1 MFASVRMPLTE
12 QDLLT
17 LAEKRALQ
25 EHEAGPNQAGRS
37 MRSVH
42 AVPSYASGRPSMS
55 PGGGSGA
62 TEGLMMQQSAP
73 LSGEESDGG
82 RAEQSKEKEKK
93 AAGTERSSGCV
104 IA

>member
-12 QDLLT
+12 EDLLT
-17 LAEKRALQ
+17 MAEKRARQ
-25 EHEAGPNQAGRS
+25 EHEAEPNQAGRS

-42 AVPSYASGRPSMS
+42 PTPPYASDRPFMS
-55 PGGGSGA
+55 PGDGSDT

-73 LSGEESDGG
+73 LSGGEADDG
-82 RAEQSKEKEKK
+82 RAEQSKEKEKDN
-93 AAGTERSSGCV
+93 TRGCV